1 LSRLKNIAG
10 NDEDNNIKSHL
21 IIYMGE
27 AMDNIINTFNK
38 VLTEGVQNNA
48 SDVHLCVGS
57 TWKYRINGHIQ
68 RLDMNKL
75 GMDECKAIVKH
86 ILLEGHSFNEETI
99 GLGMD
104 NLRDHDCSYMLPGVA
119 RFRVNICRQ
128 RGTFSVVLR
137 VVPFTI
143 PTIASLG
150 LPDVIKE
157 ISLEERGLI
166 LVTGI
171 TGSGKSTT
179 LASMIGLINEVKPC
193 KIVTIEDPIEF
204 LHKEDKASIVQREVG
219 LDTDSFPNALRAALR
234 QDPDIILVG
243 EMRDPIT
250 IEIALKAAE
259 TGHLVMST
267 LHTPDA
273 PKSIHR
279 VISAF
284 ELSEQ
289 QTIRKRLAEA
299 LRAIISQRLLRRK
312 DDEGRVAVVE
322 VMRNTLT
329 IKECIENPDK
339 GASIKDY
346 ISKGRDQYGMQ
357 TFDQHLMDLF
367 NQDVVDLETA
377 KSAATSA
384 ADFERNVMFT

>member
-1 LSRLKNIAG
+1 
-10 NDEDNNIKSHL
+10 
-21 IIYMGE
+21 
-27 AMDNIINTFNK
+27 
-38 VLTEGVQNNA
+38 
-48 SDVHLCVGS
+48 
-57 TWKYRINGHIQ
+57 
-68 RLDMNKL
+68 
-75 GMDECKAIVKH
+75 
-86 ILLEGHSFNEETI
+86 
-99 GLGMD
+99 
-104 NLRDHDCSYMLPGVA
+104 
-119 RFRVNICRQ
+119 
-128 RGTFSVVLR
+128 
-137 VVPFTI
+137 
-143 PTIASLG
+143 
-150 LPDVIKE
+150 
-157 ISLEERGLI
+157 
-166 LVTGI
+166 
-171 TGSGKSTT
+171 
-179 LASMIGLINEVKPC
+179 
-193 KIVTIEDPIEF
+193 
-204 LHKEDKASIVQREVG
+204 
-219 LDTDSFPNALRAALR
+219 
-234 QDPDIILVG
+234 
-243 EMRDPIT
+243 MRDPIT

-312 DDEGRVAVVE
+312 DEEGRVAVVE